1 MVKLGIVVARFNSL
15 ITDKLLTGCLD
26 ALMQHQI
33 ADKNITVVK
42 VPGAFEIPVTAK
54 TLLEN
59 QKVSAVIGLGCV
71 IRGAT
76 PHFDY
81 VCSESA
87 RGLSSLALQS
97 GKPVINGILTCD
109 TVEQAMDRAG
119 IKAGNKGT
127 DAALAAL
134 EMISVMNQL
143 GV

>member
-42 VPGAFEIPVTAK
+42 VPGAFEVPVTAK

>member
-42 VPGAFEIPVTAK
+42 VPGAFEVPVTAK

-87 RGLSSLALQS
+87 RGLSGLALQS